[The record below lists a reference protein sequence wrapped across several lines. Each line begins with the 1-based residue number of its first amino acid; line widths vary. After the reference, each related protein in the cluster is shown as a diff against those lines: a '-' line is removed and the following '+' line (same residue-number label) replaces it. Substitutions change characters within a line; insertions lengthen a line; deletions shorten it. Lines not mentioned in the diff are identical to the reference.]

1 MIDHKTETKVVNV
14 LVEQKDMMATM
25 KKEIFM
31 DANMVVMVSILEMIV
46 DNNNQVMDPQYES
59 VLVEEALWWWLWIC
73 WLKLEIC

>member
-1 MIDHKTETKVVNV
+1 
-14 LVEQKDMMATM
+14 MATM

-31 DANMVVMVSILEMIV
+31 DVNMMVMVSILEMIV

-59 VLVEEALWWWLWIC
+59 VLREEALWWWFGIC

>member
-14 LVEQKDMMATM
+14 LVEQKNMMVTM

-31 DANMVVMVSILEMIV
+31 DANMVVMISILEMIV
-46 DNNNQVMDPQYES
+46 DNNNQVMDPQHES